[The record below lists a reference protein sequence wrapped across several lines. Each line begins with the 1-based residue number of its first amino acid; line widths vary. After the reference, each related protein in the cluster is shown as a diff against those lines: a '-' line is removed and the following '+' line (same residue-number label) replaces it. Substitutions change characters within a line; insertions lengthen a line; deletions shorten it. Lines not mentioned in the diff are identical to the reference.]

1 MANSLPSLLSRR
13 LRVRVSRDCA
23 ATFGSLRDIVNAS
36 KDEMLLC
43 PGFGESKV
51 DKLYNLL
58 REPFVRPGSARHVA
72 KMARKAMAEP
82 LGVASGTATAG
93 SDGQVMAADAG
104 PGEGQQPAGAKR
116 GPVGEEEEKEEQSE
130 GEGEEE
136 EGLADREEEV
146 LEERELE
153 EEKEEHQ
160 GHEGGAGQSPDVIVV
175 EQAGVEV

>member
-1 MANSLPSLLSRR
+1 
-13 LRVRVSRDCA
+13 
-23 ATFGSLRDIVNAS
+23 
-36 KDEMLLC
+36 MLLC

-116 GPVGEEEEKEEQSE
+116 GPVGEEEEEEQSE

-153 EEKEEHQ
+153 EEKGEHQ

>member
-116 GPVGEEEEKEEQSE
+116 GPVGEEEEEEQSE

-153 EEKEEHQ
+153 EEKGEHQ